1 MSRDTEQL
9 GLGWLQY
16 DRLFRKKAAGN
27 ASFSWGEYDIPLYV
41 AHVLNKKHFGG
52 FRVFRNP
59 LLIPEFAFSGICMAV
74 NSEIAGFAMLVC
86 IARVTIRRSFVNC
99 QRTWE
104 GIMVVKVLRK
114 GVDLPHL
121 CLQSARVIND

>member
-1 MSRDTEQL
+1 MV
-9 GLGWLQY
+9 WLQY

-27 ASFSWGEYDIPLYV
+27 ASVSWGEYDIPQYV
-41 AHVLNKKHFGG
+41 AHVLNKKHVGVFGS
-52 FRVFRNP
+52 FRNP
-59 LLIPEFAFSGICMAV
+59 LLIPGFAFSGISMAV

-86 IARVTIRRSFVNC
+86 IARVTIRRSFVKC

-104 GIMVVKVLRK
+104 GILAVKVLRK
-114 GVDLPHL
+114 GVDLPHP